1 MTTRPKPAT
10 HQDRDRTRRE
20 AAALGVTIRQYR
32 YLRDTDRLIRR
43 EDGDLDVE
51 ATQRAILESSALP
64 GDRGRPSEAAM
75 QAAAA
80 TSAIADM
87 PAARLRQ
94 VQIAIEIAEMR
105 RDEMRRALVSREEV
119 QTAIESIL
127 VGLRERLLAV
137 PARVVGAY
145 AAAGEGADIGLI
157 VDREVRAALEDAAR
171 ALEGLAGE

>member
-1 MTTRPKPAT
+1 MTGKPKPST
-10 HQDRDRTRRE
+10 RQDRERTRRE

-64 GDRGRPSEAAM
+64 GDRGRPSEAA
-75 QAAAA
+75 

-105 RDEMRRALVSREEV
+105 RDEMRRALVRREEV

-145 AAAGEGADIGLI
+145 AVAGEGADLGLI